1 MKNYKIV
8 ILLLT
13 IIVSCK
19 PVPKSTYNELNDELY
34 ADPVPKSTYN
44 ELNDG
49 LYVDMQ
55 TSKGNILLELYPE
68 DTPLT
73 VANFVGL
80 AEGTHPKVG
89 DKFSGKNF
97 YDGLRFYRVVP
108 NFIIQAGDDVESG
121 SGGSKYLF
129 ADEFPKDSTGGFKYK
144 HDAAGILSMANPGL
158 PNTNGSQF
166 FITHKPTPWLNGKH
180 SIFGYVVQ
188 GLDVVH
194 AIKQSD
200 TIFAVKILRVG
211 EKAENFDASKTF
223 LAAEVTVANAQK
235 EQLAATKKAEQ
246 VRYNQFLEAKTANYT
261 KLGADKVRATASG
274 LKVLKLKSTRGKK
287 VVDNQPITIN
297 FTLFLGDGK
306 RLQSTL
312 DAGKKPFTFQLDN
325 KERPLITGFKEGL
338 KKLREGE
345 KARLFIP
352 YYIAYGEKGGGIFP
366 PKADIIFEV
375 EILKVGK

>member
-1 MKNYKIV
+1 MKNYKIL
-8 ILLLT
+8 ILLLILT
-13 IIVSCK
+13 LSCESAYK
-19 PVPKSTYNELNDELY
+19 D
-34 ADPVPKSTYN
+34 
-44 ELNDG
+44 LNDG
-49 LYVDMQ
+49 LYADMQ
-55 TSKGNILLELYPE
+55 TSKGNILLELYQE

-80 AEGTHPKVG
+80 AEGTHPKVTA
-89 DKFSGKNF
+89 KFSGKKF

-108 NFIIQAGDDVESG
+108 NFIIQSGDDVESG

-129 ADEFPKDSTGGFKYK
+129 ADEFPKDDVGGFKYK
-144 HDAAGILSMANPGL
+144 HDAAGVLSMANPGS

-166 FITHKPTPWLNGKH
+166 FITHKPTPWLDGKH
-180 SIFGYVVQ
+180 SIFGAVIK

-194 AIKQSD
+194 SIVKSD
-200 TIFAVKILRVG
+200 TIFTVKIIRIG
-211 EKAENFDASKTF
+211 EKAENFVAAKTF
-223 LAAEVTVANAQK
+223 LAAEITLANAQK
-235 EQLAATKKAEQ
+235 EQIAAAKKAEQ
-246 VRYNQFLEAKTANYT
+246 VRYNQFLEVKAKNYT
-261 KLGADKVRATASG
+261 KLGADNVTASASG
-274 LKVLKLKSTRGKK
+274 LKVLKLKKTRGKK

-306 RLQSTL
+306 QLQSTL
-312 DAGKKPFTFQLDN
+312 DEGKKPFTFQLDN

>member
-8 ILLLT
+8 ILLL
-13 IIVSCK
+13 IVTFSCESAYK
-19 PVPKSTYNELNDELY
+19 D
-34 ADPVPKSTYN
+34 
-44 ELNDG
+44 LNDG
-49 LYVDMQ
+49 LYADMQ
-55 TSKGNILLELYPE
+55 TSKGSILLELYQE

-80 AEGTHPKVG
+80 AEGTHPKVAV
-89 DKFSGKNF
+89 KFSGRKF

-108 NFIIQAGDDVESG
+108 NFIIQSGDDVESG

-129 ADEFPKDSTGGFKYK
+129 ADEFPKDEAGGFKYK
-144 HDAAGILSMANPGL
+144 HNAAGVLSMANPGP

-166 FITHKPTPWLNGKH
+166 FITHKPTPWLDGKH
-180 SIFGYVVQ
+180 SIFGAVIK

-194 AIKQSD
+194 SIVKSD
-200 TIFAVKILRVG
+200 TILAVKIIRIG
-211 EKAENFDASKTF
+211 EKAKNFDASKAF
-223 LAAEVTVANAQK
+223 IAAEVTVANAQK
-235 EQLAATKKAEQ
+235 EQLAAAKKAEQ

-261 KLGADKVRATASG
+261 KLGADNVTATASG

-287 VVDNQPITIN
+287 VVSNQPITIN

-306 RLQSTL
+306 QLQSNL
-312 DAGKKPFTFQLDN
+312 EAGKKPFTFQLDN

>member
-1 MKNYKIV
+1 MKNYKII
-8 ILLLT
+8 ILLLA
-13 IIVSCK
+13 IITSCK
-19 PVPKSTYNELNDELY
+19 PAYKSAYGTLD
-34 ADPVPKSTYN
+34 
-44 ELNDG
+44 DG
-49 LYVDMQ
+49 LYADMQ
-55 TSKGNILLELYPE
+55 TSKGNVLFELYPE

-89 DKFSGKNF
+89 TKFKGKKF

-108 NFIIQAGDDVESG
+108 NFIIQTGDEVESG

-129 ADEFPKDSTGGFKYK
+129 ADEFPKDSIGGFKYK
-144 HDAAGILSMANPGL
+144 HDAAGVVSMANPGL
-158 PNTNGSQF
+158 PNTNASQF
-166 FITHKPTPWLNGKH
+166 FITHKPTPWLDGKH
-180 SIFGYVVQ
+180 SIFGNVVQ
-188 GLDVVH
+188 GIDVVH
-194 AIKQSD
+194 AIVQSD
-200 TIFAVKILRVG
+200 TLLAIKIVRVG
-211 EKAENFDASKTF
+211 EKAENFDASEAF

-235 EQLAATKKAEQ
+235 EQLAAAKKAEQ
-246 VRYNQFLEAKTANYT
+246 VRYNQFLEARTANYA
-261 KLGADKVRATASG
+261 KLGADNVKATPSG

-287 VVDNQPITIN
+287 VVDNEPITIN

-312 DAGKKPFTFQLDN
+312 DKGKKPFIFQLDN
-325 KERPLITGFKEGL
+325 KERPLITGFKEGV

-352 YYIAYGEKGGGIFP
+352 YYIAYGEKGGGVFP

>member
-1 MKNYKIV
+1 MKNYKTVI
-8 ILLLT
+8 ILLA
-13 IIVSCK
+13 IIASCK
-19 PVPKSTYNELNDELY
+19 PVHKSTYNG
-34 ADPVPKSTYN
+34 
-44 ELNDG
+44 LNDG
-49 LYVDMQ
+49 LYADMQ
-55 TSKGNILLELYPE
+55 TSKGNVLLELYPE

-80 AEGTHPKVG
+80 AEGTHPKVAA
-89 DKFSGKNF
+89 KFSGKKF

-108 NFIIQAGDDVESG
+108 NFIIQSGDDVESG

-144 HDAAGILSMANPGL
+144 HDAAGVLSMANPGM

-166 FITHKPTPWLNGKH
+166 FITHKPTPWLDGKH
-180 SIFGYVVQ
+180 SIFGNVVQ

-194 AIKQSD
+194 SIVQSD
-200 TIFAVKILRVG
+200 TIFAVKIIRVG
-211 EKAENFDASKTF
+211 EKAEKFDAPKAF
-223 LAAEVTVANAQK
+223 LAAEITVANAQK
-235 EQLAATKKAEQ
+235 EQIAAANKAEE
-246 VRYNQFLEAKTANYT
+246 VRYNQFLEAKAANYT
-261 KLGADKVRATASG
+261 KLGADKVKATASG

-312 DAGKKPFTFQLDN
+312 DAGKPFTFQLDN

-338 KKLREGE
+338 RKLRDGE